1 VPSLTSRQLK
11 SAGILGTFVLG
22 GIFGCALGLG
32 HGAHLPLAPAGG
44 LFRSVGPAGQSG
56 QPGGGLLPPLPPG
69 LSLDGNGIIQGL
81 ELRVEPGTK
90 GLSWDTLKSFEYSAA
105 VGITRVPEALEAVDG
120 QRVTMVGFLMP
131 LYEFDDMEQF
141 LLVGSHWSCCF
152 GIPPGMNGAVNVT
165 LEKGHAGMPNTMEPL
180 KVVGTFRVKEVK
192 EEGWLV
198 SIYSLDDARAELIE

>member
-1 VPSLTSRQLK
+1 MPHLTARALHV
-11 SAGILGTFVLG
+11 AGLAGTLVLG
-22 GIFGCALGLG
+22 GLLGSALSADG
-32 HGAHLPLAPAGG
+32 GANEPPAAAGP
-44 LFRSVGPAGQSG
+44 FRSAGPAGQ
-56 QPGGGLLPPLPPG
+56 PGNGLLPPLPPG
-69 LSLDGNGIIQGL
+69 LSLDGNGILQGL
-81 ELRVEPGTK
+81 DLRVEPGTK

-105 VGITRVPEALEAVDG
+105 VGITRVPEALQAVDG

-165 LEKGHAGMPNTMEPL
+165 LAKGHAGMPNTMEPL